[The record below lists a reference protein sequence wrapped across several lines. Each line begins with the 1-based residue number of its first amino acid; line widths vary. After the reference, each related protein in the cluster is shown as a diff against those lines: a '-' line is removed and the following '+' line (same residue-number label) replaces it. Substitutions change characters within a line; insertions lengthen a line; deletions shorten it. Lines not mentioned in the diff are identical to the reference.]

1 MRAMQVHSTQQGMT
15 LVAAELPRPEPGDG
29 EILIRV
35 HAAGVTPTE
44 LLWYPTTHTKEGA
57 PRAGAVPGHEFSGV
71 VAAVGENAGGFHAGD
86 AVYGM
91 NDWFANGATAEFCI
105 TVPQNIAQKPAALTH
120 EAAAAVP
127 IGALTA
133 WQGLFDRARIQPGE
147 HVLVHGGAGSV
158 GLFAIQLAHLH
169 GARVS
174 TTVSARNMD
183 FVKQL
188 GADVAIDYNAVR
200 FEEKVAGVDVVFDA
214 VGGEILDRSW
224 NVLRPGGRVVTI
236 AADSEGTADQRVKD
250 AFFIVEPKREQLL
263 EVAKMLDE
271 GRLKSFVNAVVSF
284 DEAAAAYNGSVSGKR
299 GYGKVVIALRA

>member
-1 MRAMQVHSTQQGMT
+1 
-15 LVAAELPRPEPGDG
+15 
-29 EILIRV
+29 
-35 HAAGVTPTE
+35 
-44 LLWYPTTHTKEGA
+44 
-57 PRAGAVPGHEFSGV
+57 
-71 VAAVGENAGGFHAGD
+71 
-86 AVYGM
+86 
-91 NDWFANGATAEFCI
+91 
-105 TVPQNIAQKPAALTH
+105 
-120 EAAAAVP
+120 
-127 IGALTA
+127 
-133 WQGLFDRARIQPGE
+133 
-147 HVLVHGGAGSV
+147 VHGGAGSV

-284 DEAAAAYNGSVSGKR
+284 YESAAAYNGSVSGKR